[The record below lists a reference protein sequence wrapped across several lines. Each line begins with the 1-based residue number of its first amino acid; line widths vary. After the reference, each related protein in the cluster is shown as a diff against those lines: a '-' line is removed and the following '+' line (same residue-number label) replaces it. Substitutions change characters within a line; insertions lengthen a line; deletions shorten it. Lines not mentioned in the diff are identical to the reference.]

1 MSDGE
6 KINITIPVKGMTCAA
21 CVRAVENAL
30 SRLDGVQSVSVNFAS
45 EKASLETAG
54 KIPLEEII
62 KTIKEEGYDVATA
75 RVSITVKGMTC
86 AACVSSVER
95 ALKGIYGV
103 TGVSVNLATEKAAIE
118 YIPTITGISDFRTA
132 IKAQGY
138 DIDTGGD
145 GVEDRERTAREK
157 DYTDLRKR
165 LITSAILSFIIL
177 IGSISKLPVISNPFV
192 LFLLATPVQF
202 WAGARFYRAA
212 LSALRHFSTNM
223 NTLVVVGTSS
233 AYLYSI
239 VATFLPQIFLK
250 SGITPHVYYDTSA
263 IIITLILLGRLL
275 EARAKGRT
283 SEAMRKL
290 INLQPKT
297 ARVVRNGTTQE
308 VPVEEVQTGEII
320 IVRPGEK
327 IPVDGVIVEGFS
339 SVDESMLT
347 GESIPVDKST
357 GERVFGGTINKAG
370 TFRMEATKVGR
381 ETALAQIIRLV
392 EEAQGSKAPIQR
404 LADRVASIFV
414 PTVIGVASITFIIW
428 YFFGPEPAFTRAM
441 MNFISVLIIACPC
454 ALGLATPTAIMV
466 GTGKGAERGILI
478 RDAEALE
485 TAHRI
490 DTVILDKTGTITTG
504 EPVVTDIIPMNNTSV
519 DKLLEISASVEQVSE
534 HPLSRAIVKEAEQ
547 RGVTLSAPDR
557 FEAIPGGGLRANI
570 DDKVILIGNPKLLKD
585 SGLDISPSQNLLS
598 TLSSEGKTAVLVA
611 IEGEVKGLFGIADTI
626 KPGSRDAV
634 MSLKKLGIDV
644 VMLTGDNK
652 ETAKKIA
659 SEAGIEHFYAEV
671 LPEDK
676 VQVVKELKSGG
687 KTVAMV
693 GDGINDAP
701 ALAEADVGIALGTG
715 TDIAMEASDIT
726 LIKGDLRSVVEAIRL
741 SKLTLRTIKQNL
753 FWAFIY
759 NIIGIPIAAG
769 VLTLFGGPLLN
780 PVFASAAMAFSSVSV
795 VSNSLRL
802 RKKPL

>member
-1 MSDGE
+1 MSNGE

-233 AYLYSI
+233 AYFYSI